1 MPKTT
6 TTTATAPT
14 ASVAV
19 NQTQHPEES
28 QAPRLGSGSS
38 TASIVQIRLSS
49 LAPHPFNVR
58 THLAEKGIEELA
70 NSMRNYGVLQPLV
83 IVPTLDPETL
93 RLHAVQMGYSDSRPN
108 SPFSTST
115 ATSNGKERLPN
126 LESEGVAT
134 FWVVA
139 GNRRLAAARLAGL
152 KIVPCVVR
160 TDLPTLAEQ
169 QALMLVENTQRENL
183 NPIELAKTYLALHK
197 TGLSTADIAR
207 KVGKT
212 YQHISDYLDLL
223 KLPLPV
229 LKEVG
234 HRRIAYTAALAANN
248 PALSDINRQLIFA
261 DLIGEALTIKQVK
274 ARVVAM
280 LEAQEQQIARLKAA
294 QARLSESEIEN
305 QSQSQNQQAQDPQ
318 AENSSG
324 GGEGEAKGEE
334 VGTETIGNAST
345 SQSQI
350 QSELGQLQKPDRRI
364 GANLGT
370 PRVSH
375 SAQATAAR
383 ILATKQAA
391 AAGADPRYEILQGLI
406 SVSYRSST
414 DIIEEDGSSSSSGNG
429 EAVTTDAGTGAVEG
443 KLLHYAFSTA
453 CTDCGIY
460 KEEPAICATCPLLRC
475 MRTVLT
481 ATRMSQLQK
490 AS

>member
-6 TTTATAPT
+6 STPATKATA
-14 ASVAV
+14 AV
-19 NQTQHPEES
+19 EAVS
-28 QAPRLGSGSS
+28 QPAQPVQQEQPPRSGSGAG
-38 TASIVQIRLSS
+38 TGAGTGTGGSIVQIRLSS

-58 THLAEKGIEELA
+58 TRLAEKGIEELA
-70 NSMRNYGVLQPLV
+70 NSMRVYGILQPLV

-93 RLHAVQMGYSDSRPN
+93 RLHAAQMGYSDSRPN
-108 SPFSTST
+108 SQFSPSTST
-115 ATSNGKERLPN
+115 SNGRERLPN

-183 NPIELAKTYLALHK
+183 NPLELAKTYLALQK
-197 TGLSTADIAR
+197 TGLTTADIAR

-212 YQHISDYLDLL
+212 YQHVSDYLDLL

-229 LKEVG
+229 LKEVAS
-234 HRRIAYTAALAANN
+234 RRIAYTAALAANN
-248 PALSDINRQLIFA
+248 PALSDTNRQLIFA

-274 ARVVAM
+274 ARVMAM
-280 LEAQEQQIARLKAA
+280 LEAQEQQAARLKVA
-294 QARLSESEIEN
+294 QARLSQSENESE
-305 QSQSQNQQAQDPQ
+305 SQQAQ
-318 AENSSG
+318 AENSSD
-324 GGEGEAKGEE
+324 GGEGEA
-334 VGTETIGNAST
+334 GTETTDNTNT
-345 SQSQI
+345 SQPQI

-364 GANLGT
+364 GANLGI

-391 AAGADPRYEILQGLI
+391 AAAADPRYEILQGLI

-414 DIIEEDGSSSSSGNG
+414 DIIEEDGSSSSGNG
-429 EAVTTDAGTGAVEG
+429 EAVTTDAGTGAVES
-443 KLLHYAFSTA
+443 KVLHYAFSTA
-453 CTDCGIY
+453 CTDCGIF
-460 KEEPAICATCPLLRC
+460 KEEPSICATCPLLRC

-481 ATRMSQLQK
+481 ATRMTQLQK